1 MTVDAIDL
9 RNLCAGYG
17 KVEVLRDITMKI
29 GGTEIVALLGPN
41 GAGKTSLIRCLLGM
55 LDIRDGA
62 VTVLGEPVRGQSSA
76 KIVRR
81 GVAVVPE
88 GRGTFTDLS
97 VVDNLRLGALVHRGR
112 NAEID
117 GDIERWLSLFPSLA
131 GRGRQAAGTLSGGEQ
146 QMLAIARALMA
157 RPRLLL
163 LDEPSL
169 GLAPLIVD
177 EMFRRL
183 AEVAADSDLAVLVVE
198 QQLGHAL
205 DLASRAYVIE
215 AGVIVFEGTAEEIRS
230 REDLVAA
237 YLGA

>member
-17 KVEVLRDITMKI
+17 KVEVLRNVTMKI
-29 GGTEIVALLGPN
+29 GATEIVALLGPN
-41 GAGKTSLIRCLLGM
+41 GAGKTSLIRSLLGM
-55 LDIRDGA
+55 LDIRDGEIS
-62 VTVLGEPVRGQSSA
+62 VLGGPVRGQSSA

-112 NAEID
+112 NSEVD
-117 GDIERWLSLFPSLA
+117 DDIERWLSLFPSLA

-177 EMFRRL
+177 EMFSRL
-183 AEVAADSDLAVLVVE
+183 AEIAADSDLAVLVVE

-215 AGVIVFEGTAEEIRS
+215 AGVIVFEGTAEEIHS